1 MTKAEIVARMA
12 EQTGLKK
19 SQAEKAL
26 QAFVQIM
33 SEALEKGE
41 RIAIPNFGI
50 FTVRQRA
57 ERRGV
62 NPRTGEP
69 VMIPPKKVVKFTPSK
84 GLQAKVDK

>member
-1 MTKAEIVARMA
+1 MTKAEIVAKMA

-33 SEALEKGE
+33 SDALEKGE